1 MLGASTVTDSTGA
14 LIVGDAGFAGVSREA
29 LMREIGGKTSR
40 FGFGSPCSAFLLGFF
55 RSMSETLSASWP
67 GARAVSGADFEGG
80 EVRGFAPGA
89 TSSFN
94 FCFGSFVLAAAAGLR
109 AAAVPRAACLRVAV
123 LLLVFVAIVV
133 LLKFRSWPEL
143 P

>member
-1 MLGASTVTDSTGA
+1 MIFCAAVSSSTGGGSVASGAVFASAMLGASTVTDSTGA

-67 GARAVSGADFEGG
+67 GGRADSGAGFEGRG
-80 EVRGFAPGA
+80 VGGFATGA
-89 TSSFN
+89 TFWFN
-94 FCFGSFVLAAAAGLR
+94 IYFGSFVLASVTGL
-109 AAAVPRAACLRVAV
+109 
-123 LLLVFVAIVV
+123 
-133 LLKFRSWPEL
+133 
-143 P
+143 